1 MTTSN
6 IPLYFIP
13 FCTVVKKKKL
23 GFRRRM
29 LRVDLKLTWVS
40 LLVVLS
46 YGGDNSNM
54 HTFFTTFFPYRVDN
68 SHNSYFQSKVRI
80 MLSVYVNVA
89 WCILNTNGF
98 TLICLV
104 DSIHVLL
111 CTIIEQNTFQ
121 LLYVINNVLFFRCR
135 VFKEQCI
142 RNGQTKQRTA
152 PAILIKVYANSDV
165 KREKDFFKL

>member
-1 MTTSN
+1 
-6 IPLYFIP
+6 
-13 FCTVVKKKKL
+13 
-23 GFRRRM
+23 M

-40 LLVVLS
+40 LLVFLS

-54 HTFFTTFFPYRVDN
+54 HTYLTTFFHFRVDN
-68 SHNSYFQSKVRI
+68 SHNCYFQSKVRI
-80 MLSVYVNVA
+80 VLSVYVNVA

-98 TLICLV
+98 TLICFV

-142 RNGQTKQRTA
+142 QNGKTKRRTA
-152 PAILIKVYANSDV
+152 PAIRIKVYANSDV
-165 KREKDFFKL
+165 KREKAFFKL